1 MQGQE
6 IRGME
11 IEVPQGQLVV
21 VEEEQD
27 RGAVAA
33 EQRQCCGSRGATAQR
48 LLAVRSQCGFA
59 ALRAALV

>member
-11 IEVPQGQLVV
+11 IEVPQGQQVV

-48 LLAVRSQCGFA
+48 CRG
-59 ALRAALV
+59 